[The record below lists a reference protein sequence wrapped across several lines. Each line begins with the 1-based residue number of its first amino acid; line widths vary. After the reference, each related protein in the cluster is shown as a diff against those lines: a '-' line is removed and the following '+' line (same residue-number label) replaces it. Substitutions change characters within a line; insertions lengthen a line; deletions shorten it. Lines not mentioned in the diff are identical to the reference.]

1 MVLTKRLELRVK
13 LVNAILMR
21 LSCQF
26 LHFIGKLRAISE
38 YNMRRET
45 RRTAVPVSAE
55 PPGSVSQQPSFAHH

>member
-1 MVLTKRLELRVK
+1 MVLTKRLELRVE
-13 LVNAILMR
+13 LVNAILMC

-45 RRTAVPVSAE
+45 RRTAAPVFAG
-55 PPGSVSQQPSFAHH
+55 PPGSASQQPSFGHH